1 MRVRLIGANRARR
14 GDSALL
20 RGLAIVSPL
29 AMLLAII
36 LAQHNGWK

>member
-14 GDSALL
+14 GDSVFL

-36 LAQHNGWK
+36 LAQQNGWK